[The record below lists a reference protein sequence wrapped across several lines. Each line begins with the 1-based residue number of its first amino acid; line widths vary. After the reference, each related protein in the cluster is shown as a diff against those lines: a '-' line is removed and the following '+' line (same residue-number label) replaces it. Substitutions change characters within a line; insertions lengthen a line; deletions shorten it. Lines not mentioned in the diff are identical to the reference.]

1 MSDYIKKSK
10 VMSMLTQVDLRY
22 GDIADAKALL
32 KILDCATFVQNSN
45 IYISVTGRGKRSR
58 NKNRYVTET
67 RKTWKLLNDFHNKNQ
82 RQVFN

>member
-1 MSDYIKKSK
+1 MIKVTKDEAEYI
-10 VMSMLTQVDLRY
+10 R
-22 GDIADAKALL
+22 
-32 KILDCATFVQNSN
+32 QNSN